1 LENTEPL
8 ESNMSHRHGHS
19 IGFAVIIG
27 LITFAFGVKVAR
39 TVVGATLIFGALA
52 FVAIVC
58 FAP

>member
-1 LENTEPL
+1 
-8 ESNMSHRHGHS
+8 MSHRHGHS